1 MKNRIINI
9 LLAILITGIIVTIIL
24 IVIKYGRNQKKEKE
38 LKDVVEI
45 VTTKIKENKEENKPI
60 GNKEENK
67 PIGNIEVKGYKVE
80 GIIKIS
86 KINIEYPILEK
97 TTDEAMQYSVTH
109 FWGDSVNAIGNYTI
123 AGHNNIDGTMFGNT
137 DRLEEGDI
145 IELTGL
151 DGKKVQYKI
160 FKQYIIDPEDV
171 SCVKSVKAGTREVT
185 LITCQNGHKNRLVTK
200 AREIE
205 QE

>member
-45 VTTKIKENKEENKPI
+45 VTTKIK
-60 GNKEENK
+60 ENK

-171 SCVKSVKAGTREVT
+171 SCVKSVKEGTREVT

>member
-1 MKNRIINI
+1 MAGRAYPLERTRNIGIMAHIDAGKTTTTERI
-9 LLAILITGIIVTIIL
+9 LFYTG
-24 IVIKYGRNQKKEKE
+24 
-38 LKDVVEI
+38 
-45 VTTKIKENKEENKPI
+45 
-60 GNKEENK
+60 
-67 PIGNIEVKGYKVE
+67 
-80 GIIKIS
+80 
-86 KINIEYPILEK
+86 K

-171 SCVKSVKAGTREVT
+171 NCVKSVKAGTREVT

>member
-1 MKNRIINI
+1 MI
-9 LLAILITGIIVTIIL
+9 LEFFSSIR
-24 IVIKYGRNQKKEKE
+24 K
-38 LKDVVEI
+38 
-45 VTTKIKENKEENKPI
+45 
-60 GNKEENK
+60 
-67 PIGNIEVKGYKVE
+67 
-80 GIIKIS
+80 IKIS

-160 FKQYIIDPEDV
+160 FKQYTIDPEDV

>member
-60 GNKEENK
+60 GN
-67 PIGNIEVKGYKVE
+67 IEVKGYKVE

-109 FWGDSVNAIGNYTI
+109 F
-123 AGHNNIDGTMFGNT
+123 
-137 DRLEEGDI
+137 
-145 IELTGL
+145 
-151 DGKKVQYKI
+151 
-160 FKQYIIDPEDV
+160 
-171 SCVKSVKAGTREVT
+171 
-185 LITCQNGHKNRLVTK
+185 
-200 AREIE
+200 
-205 QE
+205 

>member
-45 VTTKIKENKEENKPI
+45 VTTKIKE
-60 GNKEENK
+60 NKEENK

-171 SCVKSVKAGTREVT
+171 SCVKSVKTGTREVT

>member
-45 VTTKIKENKEENKPI
+45 VTTKIK
-60 GNKEENK
+60 ENK